1 MHAGRPHA
9 APRSFSMQEPPPLPS
24 DFLEEVEAALRETAK
39 QISGDHRRLA
49 TLEELAALCRQ
60 LRRDLGR
67 PLSVF
72 DVIRSA
78 GGRERQRRH
87 TLVRELRKPI

>member
-1 MHAGRPHA
+1 MP
-9 APRSFSMQEPPPLPS
+9 EPPPLPS
-24 DFLEEVEAALRETAK
+24 DFLEEVEAALRETAR

-49 TLEELAALCRQ
+49 ALEELAALCRQ

-78 GGRERQRRH
+78 GGGSERQRRH

>member
-1 MHAGRPHA
+1 MR
-9 APRSFSMQEPPPLPS
+9 EPPPSLPS
-24 DFLEEVEAALRETAK
+24 DFLEEVEVALRETTK

-60 LRRDLGR
+60 LQRDLGR

-72 DVIRSA
+72 DVIGSA
-78 GGRERQRRH
+78 GGGRERQRRR